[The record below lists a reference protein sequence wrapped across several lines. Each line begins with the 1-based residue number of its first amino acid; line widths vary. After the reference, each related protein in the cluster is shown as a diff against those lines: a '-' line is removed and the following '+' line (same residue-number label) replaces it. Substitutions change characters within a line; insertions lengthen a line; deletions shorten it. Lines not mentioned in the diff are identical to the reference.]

1 MNNQTLYSKACGA
14 FFGLSIG
21 DSLGFPAMYHRT
33 TILPTKRRN
42 RLWDFSKQTDE
53 YRINK
58 FSLPFTHAMDESIL
72 DFSGTDDTE
81 FAMISALMLLECT
94 HFSEDEFFE
103 QWKNL
108 VVNHES
114 EIWSGISERSSIEN
128 IKKGFLPPATGN
140 DNPHHFDDG
149 AIARAVPIGIK
160 FHGEPEKAAFIT
172 EKMAS
177 ITNAEDGIYA
187 AKAMAASIALAV
199 DGASIREIVDEGI
212 KYIPSNTWLF
222 RKINQALSILESVN
236 NNGFAA
242 VPLWNNQIVNSIY
255 NYGNIAPE
263 TLAVAYAIFLAAEGD
278 FEKSIM
284 LSLMLPKQADSM
296 PAMVG
301 ALSGAMN
308 GMNVIPKT
316 WIESNDTLKGF
327 CIPHLKGV
335 TITDTVK
342 RLIDKKE

>member
-1 MNNQTLYSKACGA
+1 MNNQTLYSKACGS
-14 FFGLSIG
+14 FLGLAVG

-33 TILPTKRRN
+33 SVLPTRRRN

-53 YRINK
+53 HKINK

-81 FAMISALMLLECT
+81 FAMISALTLLESSQ
-94 HFSEDEFFE
+94 FSEEEFFK

-108 VVNHES
+108 VVDHES
-114 EIWSGISERSSIEN
+114 EIWSGISERASIEN
-128 IKKGFLPPATGN
+128 IKKGLIPPATGN

-149 AIARAVPIGIK
+149 AVARAVPIGIK
-160 FHGEPEKAAFIT
+160 FNGNPEKAAAVA
-172 EKMAS
+172 EKMAA
-177 ITNAEDGIYA
+177 ITNAEDGVFA
-187 AKAMAASIALAV
+187 AKAMAASIAIALN
-199 DGASIREIVDEGI
+199 GASPREIIDEGL
-212 KYIPSNTWLF
+212 KQIPENTWLN
-222 RKINQALSILESVN
+222 RKIRQAFSILDSVN
-236 NNGFAA
+236 NDGFAA
-242 VPLWNNQIVNSIY
+242 IPLWNNQLVNSIY

-263 TLAVAYAIFLAAEGD
+263 TLAVAYAIILATEGN

-301 ALSGAMN
+301 ALAGAMN
-308 GMNVIPKT
+308 G
-316 WIESNDTLKGF
+316 IESISKSWIDSVDTLKGF
-327 CIPHLKGV
+327 CVPHLKDL

-342 RLIDKKE
+342 RLIESE

>member
-1 MNNQTLYSKACGA
+1 MNNQTLYSKAGGA
-14 FFGLSIG
+14 FLGLSIG

-33 TILPTKRRN
+33 TVLPTRRRN

-81 FAMISALMLLECT
+81 FAIVSALMLLDCT
-94 HFSEDEFFE
+94 QYSQGEFFE
-103 QWKNL
+103 QWKKL

-114 EIWSGISERSSIEN
+114 EIWSGISERASIEN
-128 IKKGFLPPATGN
+128 IKKGLQPPAAGN

-149 AIARAVPIGIK
+149 AVARAVPVGIK
-160 FHGEPEKAAFIT
+160 FHGDPEKAAAIS
-172 EKMAS
+172 ERMAS
-177 ITNAEDGIYA
+177 ITNAEDGVYA
-187 AKAMAASIALAV
+187 AKAMAASIAFAI
-199 DGASIREIVDEGI
+199 DGASPKEIVDEGL
-212 KYIPSNTWLF
+212 KYIPSNTWLR
-222 RKINQALSILESVN
+222 RKITQALSILESVN
-236 NNGFAA
+236 FNGFAA
-242 VPLWNNQIVNSIY
+242 IPLWNVQIVNSIY

-263 TLAVAYAIFLAAEGD
+263 TLALAYAIFLAAEGD
-278 FEKSIM
+278 FEKSMM

-308 GMNVIPKT
+308 GIEAIPET
-316 WIESNDTLKGF
+316 WIDSVDIIKGF
-327 CIPHLKGV
+327 CIPHLKGIK
-335 TITDTVK
+335 ITDTVK
-342 RLIDKKE
+342 RLIDI